1 MPARLK
7 NGKREQDARRA
18 FTLIEVMVALAI
30 TAIMVIGITSVLT
43 FNFIY
48 EDVQELRANAM
59 DALAR
64 EMERARRQ
72 FIFKVEPYTVMVAD
86 NRTPNNPYDDT
97 TGTLTVRLYD
107 RNGNLLTAAPTGKDR
122 LRVVMTVEWHGRGRL
137 SPRIYREQLVGYLIP

>member
-48 EDVQELRANAM
+48 EDLQELRAIAM
-59 DALAR
+59 VALAR
-64 EMERARRQ
+64 RIAGILYAMWRDNS
-72 FIFKVEPYTVMVAD
+72 PYNAA
-86 NRTPNNPYDDT
+86 
-97 TGTLTVRLYD
+97 
-107 RNGNLLTAAPTGKDR
+107 NLR
-122 LRVVMTVEWHGRGRL
+122 M
-137 SPRIYREQLVGYLIP
+137 PRPILAKAS